1 MKNLIL
7 VLSNKI
13 LVLFDKS
20 IRISLARARMHAYIK
35 FFTFAT
41 VATLQHYL
49 IISTLRVA
57 TR

>member
-20 IRISLARARMHAYIK
+20 IRISLVRTRILKFRMFHILN
-35 FFTFAT
+35 
-41 VATLQHYL
+41 V
-49 IISTLRVA
+49 
-57 TR
+57 